1 MARLT
6 GLSPAEVIGRHQ
18 AARYQVGWLGFSPGY
33 GYLTGLDPVL
43 AAVPRRDSPRLMV
56 PAGSVAIAG
65 GLAAVYPAAS
75 PGGWQLL
82 GRTAARLWDES
93 VNPPALLAPGM
104 TVRFRAVDS
113 MPGAVPPAP
122 GVVTGAPVKPADV
135 PPVAASAGLMSFS
148 RAR

>member
-1 MARLT
+1 
-6 GLSPAEVIGRHQ
+6 
-18 AARYQVGWLGFSPGY
+18 
-33 GYLTGLDPVL
+33 
-43 AAVPRRDSPRLMV
+43 MV

-93 VNPPALLAPGM
+93 VNPPAQLAPGM

-113 MPGAVPPAP
+113 LPGAVPPAARD
-122 GVVTGAPVKPADV
+122 VTAHRSTADV
-135 PPVAASAGLMSFS
+135 GGGVAALG
-148 RAR
+148 